1 MRKKC
6 GIQKIMCGLLF
17 PALLCASCSKDE
29 DMENALSSDNSPI
42 AFSLSTVSGMD
53 EIVWSSLKDA
63 SVAVRIDETV
73 KAYQVVENGLS
84 AEEPFLWQGR
94 DTVYVDAWYPYSRRM
109 PRVPIVKVWQNTD
122 EGYQASNLL
131 TVTAHLTPDNTAMPF
146 VRRTSKLE
154 CVMEKGALADPSLDL
169 SQARVSFLHVLGVE
183 IGTTVHANQA
193 HRAYIAPQTIEVG
206 TEFVLLE
213 WPDGKQYTAALEKDY
228 TFVEGQSYS
237 IKVTVGAGNGGVSI
251 DIAQNPVWD
260 VTDEEVGGNSSTVNP
275 DGDSADWTGESE
287 EGLSGNSST
296 VNPGSGSSNWEGG
309 SEETSG
315 NSSTLQPDDESS
327 NWTGT
332 PEEITGT
339 KSNEE

>member
-1 MRKKC
+1 MWKKC

-17 PALLCASCSKDE
+17 PALLCASCSKNE
-29 DMENALSSDNSPI
+29 DMENALSSNNSPI

-73 KAYQVVENGLS
+73 KAYLVMENGLS

-94 DTVYVDAWYPYSRRM
+94 DTVYVDAWYPYSQRM

-169 SQARVSFLHVLGVE
+169 SQASVSFLHVLGVE

-193 HRAYIAPQTIEVG
+193 HRAYIAPQTIEAG

-275 DGDSADWTGESE
+275 GGDSGDWTGESE
-287 EGLSGNSST
+287 DLTGSSST
-296 VNPGSGSSNWEGG
+296 ISSGMDSA
-309 SEETSG
+309 SEWKKTE
-315 NSSTLQPDDESS
+315 DAV
-327 NWTGT
+327 TG
-332 PEEITGT
+332 E
-339 KSNEE
+339 KSDS